1 MLRSELGLT
10 PTQLGLLLSAF
21 FWTYAL
27 FQIVAGW
34 LVDRYNVNWVFGM
47 GFLLWSAATAATGLV
62 GGFFSLFA
70 FRLLLGVG
78 ESVAYPAY
86 SKILASH
93 FPEHRRGLTNG
104 LIDAGSKVGPA
115 LGTLIGGLV
124 VARYGWRAL
133 FLVLGLGSLLWLLPW
148 AAWALPVKVD
158 SAEEIRDRV
167 GYVQIL
173 RQRSAWGTFL
183 GLFAINYVW
192 YFSLTW
198 LPSYLVMERHFSLET
213 MAILGSLPFW
223 ALAASATVSGWL
235 SDHLIARGASVTRV
249 RKTFVAAGLL
259 LLCGLVLPAAVVPD
273 HRVAIALLIAGFFS
287 FGLTTSNHWAISQ
300 TLAGPMASGRWTGV
314 QNAFGNLAG
323 VVAPTV
329 TGLIVQKTGS
339 FYLAFVA
346 VCVVLVLGAI
356 GFVFVV
362 GPIAPVFKTA
372 DWTERELQ

>member
-1 MLRSELGLT
+1 M
-10 PTQLGLLLSAF
+10 
-21 FWTYAL
+21 
-27 FQIVAGW
+27 
-34 LVDRYNVNWVFGM
+34 
-47 GFLLWSAATAATGLV
+47 
-62 GGFFSLFA
+62 
-70 FRLLLGVG
+70 
-78 ESVAYPAY
+78 
-86 SKILASH
+86 
-93 FPEHRRGLTNG
+93 
-104 LIDAGSKVGPA
+104 
-115 LGTLIGGLV
+115 

-133 FLVLGLGSLLWLLPW
+133 FLVLGLGALLWLLPW
-148 AAWALPVKVD
+148 AAWALPVKVE

-183 GLFAINYVW
+183 GLFAINYAW

-223 ALAASATVSGWL
+223 ALAVSATLSGWL

-249 RKTFVAAGLL
+249 RKTFAAAGLL
-259 LLCGLVLPAAVVPD
+259 LLCGLILPAALVPD
-273 HRVAIALLIAGFFS
+273 HRMAIALLIAGFFS

-346 VCVVLVLGAI
+346 VCAVLVLGAI

-372 DWTERELQ
+372 KRTG